1 MKTVALLI
9 FIAVYVLLLL
19 LPNYRAISAL
29 AAAAVFVLLGIVPLG
44 EIAGAVDWNVLLMLA
59 GTMVPFQLIPALL
72 ARPDAERGTWR
83 RFLTSPGVLCF
94 GALSLSLALSY
105 LI

>member
-29 AAAAVFVLLGIVPLG
+29 AAAAVFVLLG
-44 EIAGAVDWNVLLMLA
+44 DWCRWA
-59 GTMVPFQLIPALL
+59 RSREPWTGT
-72 ARPDAERGTWR
+72 
-83 RFLTSPGVLCF
+83 CC
-94 GALSLSLALSY
+94 
-105 LI
+105 

>member
-44 EIAGAVDWNVLLMLA
+44 EIGRAHV
-59 GTMVPFQLIPALL
+59 
-72 ARPDAERGTWR
+72 
-83 RFLTSPGVLCF
+83 
-94 GALSLSLALSY
+94 
-105 LI
+105 

>member
-29 AAAAVFVLLGIVPLG
+29 AAAAVFVLLGIVP
-44 EIAGAVDWNVLLMLA
+44 
-59 GTMVPFQLIPALL
+59 
-72 ARPDAERGTWR
+72 
-83 RFLTSPGVLCF
+83 PGGILEDTVWIITT
-94 GALSLSLALSY
+94 LSY
-105 LI
+105 QKLREILL

>member
-1 MKTVALLI
+1 MTGV
-9 FIAVYVLLLL
+9 
-19 LPNYRAISAL
+19 
-29 AAAAVFVLLGIVPLG
+29 
-44 EIAGAVDWNVLLMLA
+44 LMLA
-59 GTMVPFQLIPALL
+59 GAMVPFRLIPALL

-83 RFLTSPGVLCF
+83 RFLTSPGLLCF